1 MNLRIALA
9 QIDPF
14 LGDVGK
20 NVTLHVEMAKEA
32 AGRGAGLVV
41 FPELSLTGYSVKD
54 MNLGLA
60 LRPDN
65 PPPVLTPLLEAS
77 NKIAI
82 LAGGIE
88 EDTSFRIYNSS
99 FLFENGSMRSV
110 HRKVY
115 PPTYGMFEELRYFSP
130 GDSVR
135 AVRTQHGILG
145 VLICEDFWHLPLPYL
160 LAQQGADVL
169 IAMVASPTRLTGPRG
184 VLGVAE
190 ANGENHRAYP
200 RLLSCYLAFCNRTGF
215 EDGLNFWG
223 ASALIGPDG
232 SVVAQGKQFEDDLIV
247 ADISDNELRRARQSS
262 RHFLDD
268 DPRMVLRELRR
279 LIGGNS

>member
-9 QIDPF
+9 QIDPV
-14 LGDVGK
+14 LGDTEK
-20 NVTLHVEMAKEA
+20 NVALHIRMAEKAVLKGA
-32 AGRGAGLVV
+32 ALIV

-60 LRPDN
+60 VRPAN
-65 PPPVLTPLLEAS
+65 PPDVLTPLLEIS
-77 NKIAI
+77 KRVAI

-88 EDTSFRIYNSS
+88 EDISFRIHNAA
-99 FLFENGSMRSV
+99 FLFEGGTMRSV

-130 GDSVR
+130 GTRVEVVR
-135 AVRTQHGILG
+135 SPLGILG
-145 VLICEDFWHLPLPYL
+145 VLICEDLWHLPLPYL
-160 LAQQGADVL
+160 LAQQGAQVI
-169 IAMVASPTRLTGPRG
+169 IAMVASPTRLTGSG
-184 VLGVAE
+184 GALGVAE
-190 ANGENHRAYP
+190 ANSENHRAYA

-223 ASALIGPDG
+223 ASGVIGPDG
-232 SVVAQGKQFEDDLIV
+232 AVVAQARQFEEDLIV
-247 ADISDNELRRARQSS
+247 ADITDNEIRRARQAS

-268 DPRMVLRELRR
+268 DPRLVLREIAR
-279 LIGGNS
+279 LTGERY